1 LRRMEADDR
10 EEERAEEREA
20 RKRKRGD
27 AQTHWLE
34 KFMASAKRSKTEST
48 QRAAFTKILK
58 QMVREGVLD
67 LDK

>member
-1 LRRMEADDR
+1 MRRMEADDR

-27 AQTHWLE
+27 AETHWLDQ
-34 KFMASAKRSKTEST
+34 FMAAEKRSKTEKT
-48 QRAAFTKILK
+48 QRAAFSRILK
-58 QMVREGVLD
+58 QMVQEGALD